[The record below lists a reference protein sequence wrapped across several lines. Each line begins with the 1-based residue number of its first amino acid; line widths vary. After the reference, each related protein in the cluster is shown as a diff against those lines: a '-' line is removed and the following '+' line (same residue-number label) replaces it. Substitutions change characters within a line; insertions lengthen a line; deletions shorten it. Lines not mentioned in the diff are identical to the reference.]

1 MVRRLI
7 VARSLGISMS
17 WKSHKIPLSLS
28 NHIVNCRQS
37 SVVLLSFKIES
48 WLLNEFPL
56 PSSCEAVYLSVFD
69 TRSALFRDSHPP
81 RENKSPYL
89 RSSSSSP
96 YYHHYH
102 PLREYD
108 KFKSIHWGWRHS
120 KWGLLWPVSRSF
132 RWKEWQRNSRRI
144 WLFHRILHLRSCV
157 DKPRHCRAG
166 K

>member
-108 KFKSIHWGWRHS
+108 KFKSIHWGW
-120 KWGLLWPVSRSF
+120 WGLLWPVSRPF